1 MPRLVSDDVPTSGR
15 PVLHPA
21 NGHRDNLHASK
32 KKRKAKAGSNRFGNR
47 RLSRSEQSGR
57 LGLLLLC
64 AANASPSLRF
74 NRIRAMP
81 DVIRQQVSATAR
93 IPISCCE
100 YAVAA
105 RSLGSRPALALRAR
119 GGWLMNLDEFRAL
132 TPWSFFLP
140 MLLAVT
146 LGVLIA
152 NALGAALFGGDDAAE
167 PPGGAVEAAA
177 AENDEA
183 PAAAEANSADRKS
196 TRRVGKK

>member
-1 MPRLVSDDVPTSGR
+1 MRISDWSSDVCSSD
-15 PVLHPA
+15 L
-21 NGHRDNLHASK
+21 
-32 KKRKAKAGSNRFGNR
+32 
-47 RLSRSEQSGR
+47 
-57 LGLLLLC
+57 
-64 AANASPSLRF
+64 
-74 NRIRAMP
+74 
-81 DVIRQQVSATAR
+81 
-93 IPISCCE
+93 
-100 YAVAA
+100 
-105 RSLGSRPALALRAR
+105 PALALRAR

-183 PAAAEANSADRKS
+183 PAAAAANSAQATTAANQPRPEERS
-196 TRRVGKK
+196 VGKQWVRTCR

>member
-1 MPRLVSDDVPTSGR
+1 MPTSGR
-15 PVLHPA
+15 PVVHPA

-81 DVIRQQVSATAR
+81 DVIRQPVSEIAR
-93 IPISCCE
+93 IPIFRCD

-105 RSLGSRPALALRAR
+105 RPLGPRQALALRAR
-119 GGWLMNLDEFRAL
+119 GGGVMHLDAFRAL
-132 TPWSFFLP
+132 TPRPFIVLFLR
-140 MLLAVT
+140 AVP
-146 LGVLIA
+146 LVI
-152 NALGAALFGGDDAAE
+152 
-167 PPGGAVEAAA
+167 P
-177 AENDEA
+177 
-183 PAAAEANSADRKS
+183 
-196 TRRVGKK
+196 